1 MSEPHR
7 WAERLRGRPADRFL
21 LFLTMILTIFS
32 DLTVAIAVG
41 TTVGLA
47 QRLLRRDV
55 DPAKWSTPER

>member
-1 MSEPHR
+1 MSEPRR
-7 WAERLRGRPADRFL
+7 WPERLRARPADQFL
-21 LFLTMILTIFS
+21 LFLTMALTVLS

-55 DPAKWSTPER
+55 PPADWTPPER